1 MTRMLLPGCL
11 FLLVGLAD
19 TPLAAQ
25 QPKKE
30 APPRVVSPE
39 IHADKKVT
47 FRINAPKANE
57 VTVRGDWM
65 TGPAEKLTKDEKG
78 IWSVT
83 VGPLTP
89 DFYSYA
95 FTVDGVRTLDPQN
108 ATIKQGI
115 ASLDNMFFLA
125 GPEADFQDNKA
136 VPHGDIR
143 QVWYQSGTL
152 KQQRRMHVYTP
163 PGYES
168 GSDKYPVFYLLHGGG
183 DEDSGWS
190 TVGRAGFIL
199 DNLLAAGKA
208 KPMIVV
214 MPNGSLPR
222 PVSAPGA
229 QLDPK
234 EQAALQD
241 RFTHE
246 LLEDV
251 VPTVEKHF
259 RVKTGAENRAL
270 AGLSMGGGQ
279 TTRVLT
285 SHPDQFGYV
294 AIWSAGL
301 FGGDPAAFEQQNKT
315 FLENAAGVNKS
326 VKLLEITVGD
336 KDFAMAGSK
345 ALDGVLEKHGIKHQ
359 LTLTGGGHTWINW
372 RHYLNDL
379 APKLFR

>member
-1 MTRMLLPGCL
+1 MTRILVMLGLLP
-11 FLLVGLAD
+11 LAGFAVS
-19 TPLAAQ
+19 PMAAQ

-39 IHADKKVT
+39 IHPDRKVT
-47 FRINAPKANE
+47 FRINAPKATE

-65 TGPAEKLTKDEKG
+65 TGPAEKLAKDEKG
-78 IWSVT
+78 TWSVT
-83 VGPLTP
+83 VGPLPP

-108 ATIKQGI
+108 PTIKQGI
-115 ASLDNMFFLA
+115 TSLDNMFFLP
-125 GPEADFQDNKA
+125 GPEADFQDNKP

-143 QVWYQSGTL
+143 TVWYPSSTL
-152 KQQRRMHVYTP
+152 KEQRRMHVYTP
-163 PGYES
+163 PGYDAS
-168 GSDKYPVFYLLHGGG
+168 SDKYPVFYLLHGGG

-199 DNLLAAGKA
+199 DNLLAAGQA
-208 KPMIVV
+208 RPMIVV

-222 PVSAPGA
+222 PAVAPGA

-234 EQAALQD
+234 ELAAMQD
-241 RFTHE
+241 RFTNE
-246 LLEDV
+246 LLKDV
-251 VPTVEKHF
+251 VPTIEKHF

-285 SHPDQFGYV
+285 SHPEQFGYV
-294 AIWSAGL
+294 GIWSAGL
-301 FGGDPAAFEQQNKT
+301 FGGDPAAFEQQNKA

-326 VKLLEITVGD
+326 VKRLEIAVGD
-336 KDFAMAGSK
+336 KDFALARAK
-345 ALDGVLEKHGIKHQ
+345 ALAGVFEKHGIKHQ
-359 LTLTGGGHTWINW
+359 LKLTGGGHTWINW
-372 RHYLNDL
+372 RHYLNEF
-379 APKLFR
+379 APQLFR